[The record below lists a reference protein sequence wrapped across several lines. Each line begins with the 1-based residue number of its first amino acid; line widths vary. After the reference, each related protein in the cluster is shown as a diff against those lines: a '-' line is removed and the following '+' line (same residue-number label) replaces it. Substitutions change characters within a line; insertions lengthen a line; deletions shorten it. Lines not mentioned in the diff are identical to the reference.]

1 MVIETLFCIHYDCI
15 EIEKKKESVLVVGEM
30 EGGKLGTILIT
41 NDDGIDAPGL
51 RALVQSLVVANL
63 FNLQVCAPDR

>member
-1 MVIETLFCIHYDCI
+1 
-15 EIEKKKESVLVVGEM
+15 VLIVGEM

-51 RALVQSLVVANL
+51 RALVQSLVAANL
-63 FNLQVCAPDR
+63 FNIQVCAPDR